1 MSTTMLY
8 KKGSAAKLHG
18 HMVDYITVADKEV
31 DEHVKAGWSFTPA
44 EAHEEKKSK
53 PKSAKGKADGD
64 E

>member
-31 DEHVKAGWSFTPA
+31 DEHVKAGWSLTPA
-44 EAHEEKKSK
+44 EAYEEKKSK
-53 PKSAKGKADGD
+53 PKAAKGKADGD